1 MNLPNL
7 SEDVVRVPKWALGF
21 VLPALAF
28 LGLGARTE
36 YRTDLNEAA
45 LRQLES
51 RHEQHVAEERAAN
64 LLLRQQ
70 VQWLCVQRSRDDREA
85 GRGSGQG
92 APC

>member
-1 MNLPNL
+1 MNLLPTD
-7 SEDVVRVPKWALGF
+7 DVIRVPKWALAF

-51 RHEQHVAEERAAN
+51 RYEQHLSEERAAN
-64 LLLRQQ
+64 LNMRQQ
-70 VQWLCVQRSRDDREA
+70 IQWLCVQRARDNREA
-85 GRGSGQG
+85 GHAEQG
-92 APC
+92 PC